1 MMLWLAGFQ
10 IQFDSYRTAWRNC
23 PEPLTDLVRLLHL
36 STQGT
41 DQNTLLLIE
50 KNLDAEKQK
59 PIDLFT
65 CTSGGKP
72 YYFEILISI
81 NNFSKSLN
89 NYQ

>member
-10 IQFDSYRTAWRNC
+10 IQFDSYRTARRNC
-23 PEPLTDLVRLLHL
+23 PKPLTDLVRLLHL

-41 DQNTLLLIE
+41 DQNTLLLIK

-65 CTSGGKP
+65 CTSGGKQ
-72 YYFEILISI
+72 YYFEILILSI
-81 NNFSKSLN
+81 IFQN
-89 NYQ
+89 Q